1 MSRTFLPTCQQALA
15 TLFPDVSNTDD
26 TRFDAYAEAF
36 HSAHPLND
44 LFPTYVGSNV
54 TDTYKV
60 DQETILSR
68 IFRHYWYSEIAQY
81 PLDMWTDSLIDAI
94 YSRYDS
100 LMYDLYAS
108 YEIWRRTVL
117 GGTIDIDNK
126 DYTDSMT
133 RTGSRVRTLGGED
146 SNNVSDYQMTNEKET
161 TYNDSKS
168 KTEKQLESDTPK
180 NMTMTKLDDLDYV
193 SNARVNNDTDT
204 TSGSETESNSTS
216 GSMTTKTVYGKTDTE
231 TFNSYKD
238 SHRVNGFDGA
248 SKIDE
253 YKKVRTFFDDAILKL
268 VESEEISR
276 CFMGVI
282 EYACCY

>member
-15 TLFPDVSNTDD
+15 TLFPGVSDTGD

-44 LFPTYVGSNV
+44 LFPTYVGSNT

-146 SNNVSDYQMTNEKET
+146 SNNVSDYQITNEKET
-161 TYNDSKS
+161 TYNDSKT

-238 SHRVNGFDGA
+238 SHSVNGFDGA